1 MEFYERTKED
11 EIEFSRFTE
20 KVDNVYNNL
29 REFEDEI
36 DLFDISSI
44 KKNFIAKT
52 NDFFREDR
60 KLNIG
65 IIGRVKV
72 GKSTFL
78 NTLLFDGKKILPT
91 AVTPKTAAL
100 TRIEYD
106 DENRIE
112 VEYFT
117 KDEWRLNLKKKLI
130 QVNM

>member
-52 NDFFREDR
+52 FEIASL
-60 KLNIG
+60 K
-65 IIGRVKV
+65 
-72 GKSTFL
+72 
-78 NTLLFDGKKILPT
+78 
-91 AVTPKTAAL
+91 AA
-100 TRIEYD
+100 
-106 DENRIE
+106 
-112 VEYFT
+112 
-117 KDEWRLNLKKKLI
+117 W
-130 QVNM
+130 

>member
-65 IIGRVKV
+65 I
-72 GKSTFL
+72 
-78 NTLLFDGKKILPT
+78 
-91 AVTPKTAAL
+91 
-100 TRIEYD
+100 
-106 DENRIE
+106 
-112 VEYFT
+112 FT
-117 KDEWRLNLKKKLI
+117 ETYLKHLI
-130 QVNM
+130 SCIMVS